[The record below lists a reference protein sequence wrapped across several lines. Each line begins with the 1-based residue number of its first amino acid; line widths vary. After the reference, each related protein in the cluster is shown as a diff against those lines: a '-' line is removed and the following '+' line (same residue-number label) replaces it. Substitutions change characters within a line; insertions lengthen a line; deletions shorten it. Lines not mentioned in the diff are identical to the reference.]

1 MGRLKHRTTLLA
13 TYFVTTK
20 TWSNRRLFSVTEAAQ
35 IVINKII
42 HYRDQGAYQL
52 HEFVL
57 MPDHLHLL
65 ITPGRT
71 TSLEKAMQLIKGGS
85 SYEIHRV
92 RENHMEIWQPG
103 FHEWTIRNPGD
114 YATKAQYIRMNP
126 VTANLVERSEDWKF
140 GSASGFYKLDAM
152 RGYLQGL
159 KPLEEHSS
167 MSGLKPR
174 SPQVEGLLK
183 ALK

>member
-1 MGRLKHRTTLLA
+1 MGRLKHRTAPLA

-20 TWSNRRLFSVTEAAQ
+20 TWSNRRLFSVTEVAQ

-71 TSLEKAMQLIKGGS
+71 TSLEKAMQL
-85 SYEIHRV
+85 

-103 FHEWTIRNPGD
+103 FHEWTIRNPDD

-126 VTANLVERSEDWKF
+126 VAANLVERAEEWKF
-140 GSASGFYKLDAM
+140 GSASDFYKLDAM
-152 RGYLQGL
+152 PGYLQGL
-159 KPLEEHSS
+159 EPLKSHS
-167 MSGLKPR
+167 GNVGAEAPT
-174 SPQVEGLLK
+174 P
-183 ALK
+183 